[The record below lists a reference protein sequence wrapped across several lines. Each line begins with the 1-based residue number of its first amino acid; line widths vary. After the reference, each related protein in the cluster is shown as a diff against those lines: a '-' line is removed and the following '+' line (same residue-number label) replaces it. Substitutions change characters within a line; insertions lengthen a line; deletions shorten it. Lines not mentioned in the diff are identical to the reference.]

1 MHIYIYVYIHVYIYI
16 CGNIFNAWLSRTFA
30 SIVSEAWSYFYPMRG
45 YLYVFASVCAYMCM
59 SCGIRISV
67 LVMVI
72 SGDGILVFGEL
83 L

>member
-1 MHIYIYVYIHVYIYI
+1 M
-16 CGNIFNAWLSRTFA
+16 
-30 SIVSEAWSYFYPMRG
+30 
-45 YLYVFASVCAYMCM
+45 FASVCAYMCM